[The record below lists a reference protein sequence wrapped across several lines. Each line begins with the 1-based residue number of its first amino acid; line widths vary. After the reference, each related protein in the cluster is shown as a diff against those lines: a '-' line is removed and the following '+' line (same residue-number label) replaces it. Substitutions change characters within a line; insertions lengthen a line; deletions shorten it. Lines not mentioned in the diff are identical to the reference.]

1 MLDIWKFL
9 AILQRM
15 KSTKNPMPPIGP
27 EEIVALAALRRA
39 AKRAH
44 FIAYQ
49 HGTAIV
55 TRKNGK
61 MVTIPPDPKM
71 YWELL
76 ADLQKKRAAVIAEY
90 GGGGI

>member
-1 MLDIWKFL
+1 MKMTENTSPIHPDSQIALD
-9 AILQRM
+9 AM
-15 KSTKNPMPPIGP
+15 
-27 EEIVALAALRRA
+27 RRA

-61 MVTIPPDPKM
+61 LVTIPPDPKM
-71 YWELL
+71 YGDLL
-76 ADLQKKRAAVIAEY
+76 AEVEKKRAAVIAKY
-90 GGGGI
+90 GESGKRA

>member
-1 MLDIWKFL
+1 MGNEL
-9 AILQRM
+9 M
-15 KSTKNPMPPIGP
+15 KAAEKSPPADSNA
-27 EEIVALAALRRA
+27 EIALAALHRA

-61 MVTIPPDPKM
+61 LVTIPPDPKM
-71 YWELL
+71 YGDLL
-76 ADLQKKRAAVIAEY
+76 AEVEEKRAAVIAEHSAAY
-90 GGGGI
+90 GKEHGTD

>member
-1 MLDIWKFL
+1 MKPAENTTPIHPDDQMALD
-9 AILQRM
+9 AM
-15 KSTKNPMPPIGP
+15 
-27 EEIVALAALRRA
+27 RRA

-61 MVTIPPDPKM
+61 LVTIPPDPKM
-71 YWELL
+71 YGELL
-76 ADLQKKRAAVIAEY
+76 AEVEEKRAAVIAEHGATY
-90 GGGGI
+90 GEDDKRA